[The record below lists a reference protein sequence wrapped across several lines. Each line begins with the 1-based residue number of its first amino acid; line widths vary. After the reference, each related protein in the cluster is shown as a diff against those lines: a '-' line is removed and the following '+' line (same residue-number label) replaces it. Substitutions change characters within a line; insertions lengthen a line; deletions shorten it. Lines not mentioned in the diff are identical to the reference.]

1 MREVKYR
8 AWDKED
14 KVMRLVQSINYASDG
29 FAGTVRVE
37 LVGKPHSCVHG
48 ESCILLQYTGNKDD
62 NDVEICEGDI
72 VEFEF
77 YDGKEIYFVIYDES
91 GFRYSFVDL
100 ERHEYS
106 YKRSQ
111 REKLRVIGNIYN
123 DQKLMNK

>member
-37 LVGKPHSCVHG
+37 LVGKPHACVHG
-48 ESCILLQYTGNKDD
+48 ESCVLLQYTGNKDF
-62 NDVEICEGDI
+62 NDVEIYEGDI

-77 YDGKEIYFVIYDES
+77 YDGKEIYFVVYNED
-91 GFRYSFVDL
+91 GFQYSFVDS

-111 REKLRVIGNIYN
+111 REKLRVIGNIYT
-123 DQKLMNK
+123 DQKLLR